1 MTLGTIAIE
10 LAFAAISLGVIILLA
25 KSQRGKDTI
34 QPRREDDD
42 QESF

>member
-25 KSQRGKDTI
+25 RINRGKDI
-34 QPRREDDD
+34 IKPRREDDD
-42 QESF
+42 KESF